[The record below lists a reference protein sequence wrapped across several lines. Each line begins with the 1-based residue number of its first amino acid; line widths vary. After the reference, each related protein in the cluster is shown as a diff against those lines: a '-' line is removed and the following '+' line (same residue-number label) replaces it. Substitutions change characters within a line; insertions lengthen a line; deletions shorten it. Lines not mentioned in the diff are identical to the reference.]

1 MVRDVRAGQAA
12 VLLIEGEA
20 GIGKSRLV
28 RSLTGAARAGGA
40 VVFQGDAH
48 PL

>member
-1 MVRDVRAGQAA
+1 MGRDLELQLVRGVVRDVRAGQAA

-28 RSLTGAARAGGA
+28 QSQMGEA
-40 VVFQGDAH
+40 
-48 PL
+48 